1 MLFILP
7 QKFVFA
13 LTWCPCLSV
22 PSCCARSS
30 PLLAAPN
37 KLPAL
42 VCEQSLRNSFLG
54 YSAVYS
60 YLSCAWVCLVL
71 QTLQICL
78 HVVPPEQPWDGS
90 AERSCSPQP
99 LSFLVLPRELSV
111 LQNCSVPCL
120 CFLLFFFSL
129 FPPSLQ
135 LALPKLAGFQIW
147 PSCQQEAC
155 PQPVLSPVSLDCQEM
170 LYLREL

>member
-7 QKFVFA
+7 HKFVFA

-22 PSCCARSS
+22 PSCCAQSS

-42 VCEQSLRNSFLG
+42 VREQSLRRNSFLG

-60 YLSCAWVCLVL
+60 SLSCAWVCLVL

-78 HVVPPEQPWDGS
+78 HVVPPEQPWDG
-90 AERSCSPQP
+90 CSPQP
-99 LSFLVLPRELSV
+99 RSFLVLPRELSV
-111 LQNCSVPCL
+111 QQNCSVPRL
-120 CFLLFFFSL
+120 CFLLSFFFFPFSL
-129 FPPSLQ
+129 LLCS
-135 LALPKLAGFQIW
+135 
-147 PSCQQEAC
+147 
-155 PQPVLSPVSLDCQEM
+155 
-170 LYLREL
+170 

>member
-1 MLFILP
+1 MFFFLP

-120 CFLLFFFSL
+120 CFLLSFFFFPFSL
-129 FPPSLQ
+129 LLCS
-135 LALPKLAGFQIW
+135 
-147 PSCQQEAC
+147 
-155 PQPVLSPVSLDCQEM
+155 
-170 LYLREL
+170 